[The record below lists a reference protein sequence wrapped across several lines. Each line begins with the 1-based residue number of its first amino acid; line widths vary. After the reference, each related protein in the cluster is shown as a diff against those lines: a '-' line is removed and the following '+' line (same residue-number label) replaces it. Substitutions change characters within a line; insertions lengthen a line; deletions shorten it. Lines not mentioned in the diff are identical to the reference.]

1 MYLRMIKAYISKSEY
16 KQELLGLHFKHI
28 QQQMK
33 KAASMK
39 YCNKHDNILSFQMSA
54 FDGEAWTDS
63 ESEDDVDSDMYYE
76 QDSDEGGYPWFLW

>member
-1 MYLRMIKAYISKSEY
+1 
-16 KQELLGLHFKHI
+16 
-28 QQQMK
+28 
-33 KAASMK
+33 
-39 YCNKHDNILSFQMSA
+39 MSA